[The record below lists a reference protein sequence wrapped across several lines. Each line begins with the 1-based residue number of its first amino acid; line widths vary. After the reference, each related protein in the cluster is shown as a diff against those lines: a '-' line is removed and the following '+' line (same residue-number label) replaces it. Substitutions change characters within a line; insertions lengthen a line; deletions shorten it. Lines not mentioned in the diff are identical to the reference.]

1 MRTDSPKSPS
11 PWRERGLPRTFRWGE
26 PVVMLLELPAI
37 GAG

>member
-1 MRTDSPKSPS
+1 MSQK
-11 PWRERGLPRTFRWGE
+11 PRTYRWGE